1 MTLSVLSTFATVPT
15 DFHMHQCVVAA
26 FALAWEG
33 AVGQPPDARLIAAE
47 RGWSQR
53 QQRRCRFKPMAG
65 RPIDLRG
72 T

>member
-47 RGWSQR
+47 
-53 QQRRCRFKPMAG
+53 
-65 RPIDLRG
+65 
-72 T
+72 